1 VLLSMTGYGE
11 ARYHHDGRGMSVEVR
26 TINSRY
32 FKLNYRCTDG
42 YGGMESQIEA
52 IVRKK
57 IKRGT
62 VQIGLYIEREQTA
75 DDYKIN
81 ADILSSYRRQL
92 EGLASS
98 AGISSEVALES
109 LLQLPGVVEEAD
121 GLDVTEQWSSI
132 EPQLLAALSDLSKM
146 RVEEGRAMAADLR
159 ANCQVVTDRLNDVD
173 ARTEIVVQN
182 YRNRLMERLN
192 KLLSEFE
199 VTLEPADIIREV
211 AIFAERSD
219 ISEEIVRLRSH
230 LAQFLSVMEMSESSG
245 RKLDFITQEMFRETN
260 TIGSKAND
268 SEIAHHVIEIKA
280 VIERMREMIQN
291 VE

>member
-1 VLLSMTGYGE
+1 MLLSMTGYGE

-52 IVRKK
+52 LVRKK

-62 VQIGLYIEREQTA
+62 VQVGLYIEREKTS

-81 ADILSSYRRQL
+81 AEILSSYRRQL

-98 AGISSEVALES
+98 DGISSEVALDS

-121 GLDVTEQWSSI
+121 GLEVTEQWPSI

-182 YRNRLMERLN
+182 YRERLTERLN

-199 VTLEPADIIREV
+199 VTLEPADIVREV
-211 AIFAERSD
+211 GIFTERSD

-268 SEIAHHVIEIKA
+268 AEIAHHVIEIKA

>member
-1 VLLSMTGYGE
+1 MLLSMTGYGE

-62 VQIGLYIEREQTA
+62 VQVGLHIEREQTA

-81 ADILSSYRRQL
+81 ADVLSSYRRQL

-98 AGISSEVALES
+98 AGISSEVALDS
-109 LLQLPGVVEEAD
+109 LLQLPGVVEEVD

-132 EPQLLAALSDLSKM
+132 EPQLLEALSDLSKM

-182 YRNRLMERLN
+182 YRGRLMERIN

-199 VTLEPADIIREV
+199 VTLEPADIVREV
-211 AIFAERSD
+211 GIFAERSD